1 MDTCAFEVGINQTEA
16 EENDI
21 IEIFADLDSPLD

>member
-1 MDTCAFEVGINQTEA
+1 VLNMRKIERD
-16 EENDI
+16 DI